1 MRLRVG
7 ECKAGDKRAVPS
19 IPALLWSRPCR
30 GRPLTVFDNI
40 DQAEKMKS
48 SIARIRHTELR
59 SHRTRIKSGRPL
71 TALDN
76 IDQAAKM
83 KSSIVRTRGRALTTL
98 DNIDQAEKMKS
109 SIVKIRGRPLT
120 TYANIDQ
127 AKDKKRSLIV
137 IRNKYNIASAII
149 TAIQRSKFKLNLP
162 NRYQQCRYVPIILT
176 ETFNFLKVK
185 T

>member
-48 SIARIRHTELR
+48 PIVRIRHTELR

-76 IDQAAKM
+76 IDRAKKM
-83 KSSIVRTRGRALTTL
+83 KSPIVRVRHAESRSRRTR
-98 DNIDQAEKMKS
+98 IK
-109 SIVKIRGRPLT
+109 RGRPLT
-120 TYANIDQ
+120 AFANIDQ
-127 AKDKKRSLIV
+127 AKDKKQSLIV

-149 TAIQRSKFKLNLP
+149 TAVQRRKLKLNLP
-162 NRYQQCRYVPIILT
+162 NRYQQCRYV
-176 ETFNFLKVK
+176 LKLLIF
-185 T
+185 